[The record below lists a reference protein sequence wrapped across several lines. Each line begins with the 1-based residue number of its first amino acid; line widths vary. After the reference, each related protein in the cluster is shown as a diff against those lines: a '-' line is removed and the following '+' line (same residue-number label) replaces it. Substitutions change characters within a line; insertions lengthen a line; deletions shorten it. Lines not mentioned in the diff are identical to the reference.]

1 VDDFFGVISSGLGGE
16 GATETEYV
24 FVDLVGGS
32 TFESAVRVGRLAR
45 LLLGGIDWDE
55 AAEATGFLLLTRPC
69 NERRNGLGIAL
80 ADGTTLR
87 LDPFAIA
94 ADPLGSVLRMFKE
107 ANEPS

>member
-1 VDDFFGVISSGLGGE
+1 VDDFFGVISAGLGGE
-16 GATETEYV
+16 GAADTEYV
-24 FVDLVGGS
+24 FADLVGGS

-69 NERRNGLGIAL
+69 DGRRHGLGIAL

-94 ADPLGSVLRMFKE
+94 EDPLGSVLRMFKE
-107 ANEPS
+107 AREPS